1 MIPWENEEKNFPKGP
16 PTFLSRKG
24 SNGDRYMTNKQKFT
38 EGFKFGKSQATQSK
52 SRVNAPKAPAGSQAA
67 RGSYSS
73 SLGTGPILNPE
84 ASQDSPFL
92 VLLGLARYFKKY
104 KLRLAIV
111 LGLLLTEIIVYSTIP
126 FSFKY
131 LIDEALIGKN
141 EAVLYITGALL
152 VGGTILI
159 TAAGTVRDYLY
170 NWVSAR
176 AVRDMREELFVHL
189 QRVNLDFYA
198 NTRMGDI
205 LSRFSTDLAALE
217 NVVLA
222 SIPWGI
228 SPLLEAIFGTAL
240 LFALDWKLGAIA
252 TLIWPITFLG
262 PVFFSKRSTTASY
275 ERKIEEAKVLN
286 AVEESVSAQ
295 NLIRVYDLDGAFWEK
310 FKGNCERLFSVSLR
324 LGLTNS
330 YLERS
335 ASGGILL
342 LQALLLISGAWLAF
356 HGMVSVGALAAFLP
370 PFLNLSY
377 SLLYV
382 SQYFPTM
389 NQASGSA
396 KRILEI
402 LRTPVFESEKERPF
416 SPSEFRNAIRL
427 EDLHFRYKGRTKNLN
442 GIDLEIP
449 KGSYTVILGPSGSG
463 KSTIFKLLLGM
474 VEPNQGKVL
483 LDGIELENI
492 RLQAL
497 HSMIGIVFQ
506 DTFLF
511 HTSILEN
518 IRMGRPDATPE
529 EAIEAAKLA
538 EIHELISGL
547 PEGYDTVVGDKGS
560 KLSGGEKQRIALA
573 RALVRNPQILL
584 LDEATSALDPITEA
598 RILKTLQ
605 KLREGR
611 TIVSVTHRLT
621 GLHAADQVVVLKN
634 GKLEPYHSPENEP
647 SPLPAIGL

>member
-1 MIPWENEEKNFPKGP
+1 
-16 PTFLSRKG
+16 
-24 SNGDRYMTNKQKFT
+24 MTNKQKFT
-38 EGFKFGKSQATQSK
+38 EGFKLGKNQATFSNTK
-52 SRVNAPKAPAGSQAA
+52 SSGPKVPPGTQAA

-73 SLGTGPILNPE
+73 TLGTGLVGAEPSSE
-84 ASQDSPFL
+84 SPFL
-92 VLLGLARYFKKY
+92 ILLGLARYFRNY
-104 KLRLAIV
+104 KGRVVIIV
-111 LGLLLTEIIVYSTIP
+111 GLLLTEIIVYSAIP
-126 FSFKY
+126 FSFKF

-141 EAVLYITGALL
+141 ETVLYITGALL
-152 VGGTILI
+152 ITGTILI
-159 TAAGTVRDYLY
+159 TVAGTIRDYLY

-176 AVRDMREELFVHL
+176 AVRDMREELFIHL

-205 LSRFSTDLAALE
+205 LSRFSTDLTALE
-217 NVVLA
+217 SAVLA

-295 NLIRVYDLDGAFWEK
+295 NLIRVYDLDQAFWEK
-310 FKGNCERLFSVSLR
+310 FKGNCEKLFHVSMK

-342 LQALLLISGAWLAF
+342 LQAVLLIAGAWFAF

-402 LRTPVFESEKERPF
+402 LRTPAFETDSERPYA
-416 SPSEFRNAIRL
+416 PSELLNSIRL
-427 EDLHFRYKGRTKNLN
+427 EDLHFRYKGRNKNLN
-442 GIDLEIP
+442 GVNLEIK
-449 KGSYTVILGPSGSG
+449 KGSYTVILGSSGSG
-463 KSTIFKLLLGM
+463 KSTIFKLILGM
-474 VEPNQGKVL
+474 VEPSQGKISF
-483 LDGIELENI
+483 DGIDLEKI

-538 EIHELISGL
+538 EIHEFISGL
-547 PEGYDTVVGDKGS
+547 PDGYETIVGDKGS

-621 GLHAADQVVVLKN
+621 GLHAADQVLVLKN
-634 GKLEPYHSPENEP
+634 GNLDPHHSPENEP
-647 SPLPAIGL
+647 FTPPAIAL

>member
-1 MIPWENEEKNFPKGP
+1 MRPFLP
-16 PTFLSRKG
+16 PG
-24 SNGDRYMTNKQKFT
+24 IHWDIHMTNKQKFT
-38 EGFKFGKSQATQSK
+38 EGFKFGKTQATYSNSK
-52 SRVNAPKAPAGSQAA
+52 LAAPKVPQGSQAA

-73 SLGTGPILNPE
+73 SVGPSFAGNEPSSE
-84 ASQDSPFL
+84 SPLL
-92 VLLGLARYFKKY
+92 VLLGLGRYFKNY
-104 KLRLAIV
+104 KVRLGIV
-111 LGLLLTEIIVYSTIP
+111 LGLLFTEIIVYSAIP
-126 FSFKY
+126 FSFKF

-141 EAVLYITGALL
+141 ETVLYITGALL
-152 VGGTILI
+152 IGGTILI

-176 AVRDMREELFVHL
+176 AIRDMREELFIHL

-198 NTRMGDI
+198 NTRLGDV
-205 LSRFSTDLAALE
+205 LSRFSTDLTALE
-217 NVVLA
+217 NAVLA
-222 SIPWGI
+222 LIPWGI

-262 PVFFSKRSTTASY
+262 PVFFSTRSTAASY
-275 ERKIEEAKVLN
+275 ERKIEEAKVLT
-286 AVEESVSAQ
+286 AVEESISAQ

-310 FKGNCERLFSVSLR
+310 FKGNCERLFHVSLR

-342 LQALLLISGAWLAF
+342 LQAVLLISGAWFAF

-396 KRILEI
+396 RRILEI
-402 LRTPVFESEKERPF
+402 LRTPTFESEGGERPF
-416 SPSEFRNAIRL
+416 APSELQNSIKL

-442 GIDLEIP
+442 GVNLEIK
-449 KGSYTVILGPSGSG
+449 KGTYTVILGQSGSG
-463 KSTIFKLLLGM
+463 KSTILKFILGM
-474 VEPNQGKVL
+474 MEPSQGKVT
-483 LDGIELENI
+483 LDGIAMEKI
-492 RLQAL
+492 RLNAL

-538 EIHELISGL
+538 EIHEFISAL
-547 PEGYDTVVGDKGS
+547 PDGYETIAGDKGS

-611 TIVSVTHRLT
+611 TIVSVTHKLT

-634 GKLEPYHSPENEP
+634 GSLEPYPSPEND
-647 SPLPAIGL
+647 SLSAAAIGL